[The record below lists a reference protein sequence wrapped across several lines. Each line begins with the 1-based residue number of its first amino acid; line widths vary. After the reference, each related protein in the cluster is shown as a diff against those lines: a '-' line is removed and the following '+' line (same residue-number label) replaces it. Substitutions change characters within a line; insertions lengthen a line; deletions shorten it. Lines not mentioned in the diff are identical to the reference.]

1 MLRPC
6 KQLDKKTIAYR
17 QDRQVILIVTSG
29 KNRIENILKN
39 KICAGE
45 EYVPNHCWKFK
56 KR

>member
-29 KNRIENILKN
+29 KNRIENIFKN

>member
-17 QDRQVILIVTSG
+17 QDGQVILIVTSG
-29 KNRIENILKN
+29 KNRIENIFKN